1 MKKIFIG
8 ALVYVIMFLVLTGV
22 SYRMEKLDSTNEE
35 IKYQNKLVMKNSK
48 VTIHSQV
55 QRNVQNQI
63 FIREALYFSEKWD
76 ILIT

>member
-48 VTIHSQV
+48 
-55 QRNVQNQI
+55 
-63 FIREALYFSEKWD
+63 
-76 ILIT
+76 